1 MRVKKWIAAALLLGL
16 ALWSQCSKKEE
27 GTAAGKTTVTFWH
40 SFVSSTVPAL
50 NELIAKFE
58 QENPDIQIRAQY
70 IPTGDALI
78 QKLITSVQ
86 SKTAPDISWV
96 HSDYLEDLVEA
107 DAIYPMAE
115 FIGGPDGLSQEEM
128 AQIYPALIQYASWRG
143 TLYSL
148 PMEATNLALLYNK
161 DLFRKAGLD
170 PAKPPRNWDELFSY
184 AKKLTADTNG
194 DGKQEQVG
202 FFLPIFPATGP
213 LGGWM
218 VWQWLPFLWQ
228 AGGEII
234 NAEQSAVLYD
244 NPSGVAALTLWQKIY
259 QELNLSTYTTDYD
272 VAFASQRL
280 AMALDGPWNLPR
292 YKTLLQNF
300 DWGFAP
306 LPEGPQQKATII
318 GGEYLT
324 IFRQS
329 KHPEA
334 AWKFI
339 KWIIQ
344 PQNQAYWAMK
354 SSYLPINRK
363 VLEVPEFQAYLTAN
377 PNFKV
382 FVDELE
388 YSLASR
394 PIDYDGLQITRHVAE
409 ALERATVGKADPAAV
424 LHESAA
430 RSNALLAAR
439 HQAGSARP

>member
-1 MRVKKWIAAALLLGL
+1 MKKWSALAFVLGL
-16 ALWSQCSKKEE
+16 ALWCQCGKKEPAI
-27 GTAAGKTTVTFWH
+27 TAGKTTVTFWH

-107 DAIYPMAE
+107 GAIYKMAE
-115 FIGGPDGLSQEEM
+115 FIDGPDGLSPAEM

-170 PAKPPRNWDELFSY
+170 PAQPPRDWDELVAC
-184 AKKLTADTNG
+184 AKKLTTDTDG

-234 NAEQSAVLYD
+234 NPEQTAVLYD
-244 NPSGVAALTLWQKIY
+244 GPAGVAALTLWQNIY
-259 QELNLSTYTTDYD
+259 QELKLSTYTTDYD

-306 LPEGPQQKATII
+306 LPQGPKQKATII

-324 IFRQS
+324 IFKQS
-329 KHPEA
+329 KNPAA

-363 VLEVPEFQAYLTAN
+363 VLEVPEFQAYLAAN

-388 YSLASR
+388 YSMASR
-394 PIDYDGLQITRHVAE
+394 PIDYNGLQITRHVAE
-409 ALERATVGKADPAAV
+409 ALERATVGKIDPATA
-424 LHESAA
+424 LRESSAK
-430 RSNALLAAR
+430 SNALLAAR
-439 HQAGSARP
+439 TQTGSARP